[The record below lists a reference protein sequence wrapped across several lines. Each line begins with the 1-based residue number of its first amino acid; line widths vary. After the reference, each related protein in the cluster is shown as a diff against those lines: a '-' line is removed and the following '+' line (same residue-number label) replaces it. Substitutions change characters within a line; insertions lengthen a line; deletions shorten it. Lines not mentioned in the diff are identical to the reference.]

1 MTTINTPTGWDEKLE
16 SRLKWLS
23 IGEKEKILKILNK
36 DKQDNEDNDEKI
48 LDPELNIKEDDYW
61 DVKVNKIIK
70 KLWQNDESFWKIYDI
85 LKNND
90 KFSPH
95 KLWLDFGSK
104 TLSLD
109 TAKKLIK
116 NINEKKCSEERLVF
130 ILYNSK
136 CFENVDD
143 NEIIDFFVAH
153 ADENKI
159 RISSLVQNLTSVEKQ
174 KYLFD
179 ELLKIWDWRS
189 ALGSCMWAGWIK
201 GRKWIDLWEWID
213 PYYYLFESIVAK
225 WDTKVILDI
234 WKFFISWGYKTP
246 QHVYK
251 LMETL
256 KKYWKTDEIEVLTKY
271 KEELRNKNT
280 EKDQ

>member
-1 MTTINTPTGWDEKLE
+1 MAELDIPKDLDRELE
-16 SRLKWLS
+16 SRLRWLPA
-23 IGEKEKILKILNK
+23 EKKGKILEILQK
-36 DKQDNEDNDEKI
+36 DKQDTENNDEGK
-48 LDPELNIKEDDYW
+48 LDSEIDIKEDDSRET
-61 DVKVNKIIK
+61 KVDKVINIM
-70 KLWQNDESFWKIYDI
+70 WRNDESFWKIYDI

-116 NINEKKCSEERLVF
+116 NINEKKCSKERLVF

-143 NEIIDFFVAH
+143 NEIIDFFV
-153 ADENKI
+153 ENAEDWKI

-189 ALGSCMWAGWIK
+189 ALGSCIWAGWIK

-213 PYYYLFESIVAK
+213 PYYYLFENIVTK
-225 WDTKVILDI
+225 WDTKTILDV
-234 WKFFISWGYKTP
+234 WKFFIEWKYKTP
-246 QHVYK
+246 QHVHK
-251 LMETL
+251 LIETL
-256 KKYWKTDEIEVLTKY
+256 KKYWKTNELEILNKY
-271 KEELRNKNT
+271 KEEL
-280 EKDQ
+280 EK